1 MCCKIT
7 TFFAYVQIFLYF
19 CGVFCSNMTL
29 EEYISSHSTPE
40 NEVLSAITRDTH
52 VHILNPHMLSGH
64 VQGRALSMFSHMIRP
79 KSILELGTF
88 TGYSAL
94 CLAEGL
100 AEGGRLVTIEH
111 NDELEDTIRRNF
123 ARSPLSDRIELI
135 IGDAKEILERFAD
148 RAQTVSRT
156 EHRTFDLVFID
167 ADKRE
172 YCRYL
177 DLVYPLVPV
186 DGFIL
191 ADNTLWDGHIIDAAY
206 DKDKQTLGLRAFND
220 KLKEDDRFEQ
230 VILPLR
236 DGLTIIRKVK

>member
-1 MCCKIT
+1 
-7 TFFAYVQIFLYF
+7 
-19 CGVFCSNMTL
+19 MTL
-29 EEYISSHSTPE
+29 EEYISNHSTPE
-40 NEVLSAITRDTH
+40 NDILASITRDTH
-52 VHILNPHMLSGH
+52 LHVLNPHMLSGH
-64 VQGRALSMFSHMIRP
+64 VQGRVLSMISWMLRP
-79 KSILELGTF
+79 KRILELGTF

-100 AEGGRLVTIEH
+100 AEDGKLVTIEH

-123 ARSPLSDRIELI
+123 AKSPLSDRIDLR
-135 IGDAKEILERFAD
+135 IGDCKLEIGNLEG
-148 RAQTVSRT
+148 Q
-156 EHRTFDLVFID
+156 FDLVFMD

-172 YCRYL
+172 YCAYL

-186 DGFIL
+186 GGFIL
-191 ADNTLWDGHIIDAAY
+191 ADNTLWDGHIIDPAY

-220 KLKEDDRFEQ
+220 RLATDERFEQ